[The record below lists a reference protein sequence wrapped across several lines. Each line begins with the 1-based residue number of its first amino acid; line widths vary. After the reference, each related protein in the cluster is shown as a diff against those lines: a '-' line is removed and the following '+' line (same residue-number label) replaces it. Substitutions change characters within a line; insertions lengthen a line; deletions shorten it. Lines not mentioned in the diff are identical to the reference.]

1 MADSTKGTEEKG
13 LGEQEQSLAVVV
25 ASEPTVP
32 PEDSSDSDV
41 ADEDDEYSSPSDPC
55 PSPSLKRRRKGDG
68 EEGDKDYIPPKEGVS
83 KLNM

>member
-25 ASEPTVP
+25 APEPTVP
-32 PEDSSDSDV
+32 LDGSSDSDLG
-41 ADEDDEYSSPSDPC
+41 DEDEEYSSPSDPYQS
-55 PSPSLKRRRKGDG
+55 PSPKRRKKGDG

>member
-1 MADSTKGTEEKG
+1 MTDSTKGTEEKG

-25 ASEPTVP
+25 APEPTVP
-32 PEDSSDSDV
+32 PEDSSGSDV
-41 ADEDDEYSSPSDPC
+41 AHEDDEYSSPSDPC
-55 PSPSLKRRRKGDG
+55 PSPSPKRRKKGDG